1 MKKIIFIFLICQVL
15 VSCSDLLD
23 ENPKSVAAETFYNTP
38 KEADAAVLAALD
50 KYRNAFNNM
59 EFCTMQEASAD
70 YSYGRGSWTE
80 ISEYYGLKTA
90 SNVTRAGTIWST
102 LYKSIRDCNI
112 AIERLPEASMMNDTQ
127 KASYIG
133 ELRFLR
139 AFSYY
144 YLVRLYKEVPL
155 RTEKNMSEYNLGKS
169 SVDEI
174 YSYIIDDLKYATE
187 NAPETPRLSGAPCR
201 YAAYA
206 LLADVY
212 LQRKQYPEAAAAAK
226 ALIDSGKYSLTKV
239 TKARDFEKVFG
250 ANINVSPE
258 EIFYLKNDNTTP
270 GMGWQFVMCCAHPK
284 AVINGQPMLAGGLGW
299 YGIYALENNKMIQ
312 DWDDADFRKEYN
324 ILPLDFGL
332 NAGCQTYIF
341 CKYYDPKALDKVGAG
356 NDWPVIRYADV
367 LLNYAEAV
375 ARQTNAGTQE
385 AIEYVNKVHR
395 RAYGYDQNTASPVD
409 FQLADYTSFDKFL
422 RLVVDEQGYE
432 CMNEAKRWLYLCRV
446 GIAEERIKEYKN
458 KDVQAMH
465 FYWPIPVTEFQYN
478 DALTEET
485 DQNEGY

>member
-1 MKKIIFIFLICQVL
+1 MRRSHHLLCYLL
-15 VSCSDLLD
+15 VC
-23 ENPKSVAAETFYNTP
+23 
-38 KEADAAVLAALD
+38 
-50 KYRNAFNNM
+50 
-59 EFCTMQEASAD
+59 
-70 YSYGRGSWTE
+70 
-80 ISEYYGLKTA
+80 
-90 SNVTRAGTIWST
+90 
-102 LYKSIRDCNI
+102 
-112 AIERLPEASMMNDTQ
+112 
-127 KASYIG
+127 
-133 ELRFLR
+133 
-139 AFSYY
+139 
-144 YLVRLYKEVPL
+144 
-155 RTEKNMSEYNLGKS
+155 
-169 SVDEI
+169 
-174 YSYIIDDLKYATE
+174 
-187 NAPETPRLSGAPCR
+187 
-201 YAAYA
+201 
-206 LLADVY
+206 
-212 LQRKQYPEAAAAAK
+212 
-226 ALIDSGKYSLTKV
+226 
-239 TKARDFEKVFG
+239 

-422 RLVVDEQGYE
+422 RLVVNEQGYE